1 MNYVELKTSELTVV
15 IGNNEVGDGRWASH
29 WRPGLNGI
37 WHLSSVHSPDN
48 CWVPRGAGLNIE
60 HYMDDLFDL
69 ATGEGGDRFEP
80 RNAPMSLTKVSDS
93 SVLLSQGPTPLTGVE
108 SETLFEV
115 IEPHAIDMRFRA
127 KLHRPPRS
135 GKRFGFFW
143 ASYINTPNNPALYF
157 RDGKGILNCLSP
169 DQHGRGGGN
178 TVCHE
183 SIETPSLGQQGR
195 QYNPGSLAYSFS
207 ARRFGP
213 PLMFGYPGQGRMLLL
228 MMFDQSHPV
237 RLTMSHRGGG
247 LNEAKRAYN
256 PAWDF
261 QYILDEAD
269 QGTECHLRTRVIYK
283 PFSDIEEIDHLYAE
297 WAKET
302 GQTQQPP
309 KR

>member
-1 MNYVELKTSELTVV
+1 
-15 IGNNEVGDGRWASH
+15 
-29 WRPGLNGI
+29 
-37 WHLSSVHSPDN
+37 
-48 CWVPRGAGLNIE
+48 
-60 HYMDDLFDL
+60 
-69 ATGEGGDRFEP
+69 
-80 RNAPMSLTKVSDS
+80 MSLTKVSDS

-237 RLTMSHRGGG
+237 RLTMSHGSGG

-261 QYILDEAD
+261 NTSSMRQIREPNVIC
-269 QGTECHLRTRVIYK
+269 GHSVIYK

-297 WAKET
+297 WVKET
-302 GQTQQPP
+302 GQAQQPP
-309 KR
+309 KQLGLQACLLLHRP